1 MTKSFRVVMAG
12 GGTGGHII
20 PAIAVAEE
28 VLRLGGTV
36 RFVGTR
42 GRIEEQ
48 LVPKAGFGIDFIKVK
63 PLAGGS
69 AMKKATGLASL
80 PLSVVTSMALLRK
93 QKPNVVIGVG
103 GYVAGP
109 VVAAARLMGIPTAL
123 LEQNAT
129 VGLANRIAK
138 PIIHKAFVSYEQT
151 LAAFPAG
158 KAEFTGNPVKREI
171 IDAAAM
177 KKPRSKKVRI
187 LVMGGSQGARAID
200 TRVPA
205 ALAAADVASDI
216 EVVHQGQKENLEAAQ
231 RMYDDAGIAA
241 STTPFIE
248 DTATAFLNTDL
259 VIARSGATTV
269 AELTVMGLPA
279 IFLPYPHHSD
289 RQQEMNAAPMRE
301 IGAAIVLDE
310 LKTDV
315 PDLVS
320 AILEMITTPSRLV
333 DAGRKSLSLG
343 KPDAAKV
350 IASRLQ
356 EMAR

>member
-1 MTKSFRVVMAG
+1 MAG

-28 VLRLGGTV
+28 ILRLGGTV

-80 PLSVVTSMALLRK
+80 PLSVMKSMALLRK
-93 QKPNVVIGVG
+93 QKPSVVIGVG

-138 PIIHKAFVSYEQT
+138 PIIQKAFVSYAQT
-151 LAAFPAG
+151 LAEFPVG
-158 KAEFTGNPVKREI
+158 KAEFTGNPVKRQI
-171 IDAAAM
+171 IDAAAR
-177 KKPRSKKVRI
+177 KKARSKKIRI
-187 LVMGGSQGARAID
+187 LVMGGSQGARVID

-205 ALAAADVASDI
+205 ALAGANIASEI
-216 EVVHQGQKENLEAAQ
+216 EVIHQGQKVNLEAAQ
-231 RMYDDAGIAA
+231 KVYDDAGICAE
-241 STTPFIE
+241 TTPFIE
-248 DTATAFLNTDL
+248 DTAAVFLNTDL

-269 AELTVMGLPA
+269 SELTVMGLPA

-289 RQQEMNAAPMRE
+289 RQQELNAAPMKAA
-301 IGAAIVLDE
+301 GAAIVLDE
-310 LKTDV
+310 LTTDV
-315 PDLVS
+315 TDLIS
-320 AILEMITTPSRLV
+320 AILEMIKTPGRLAEAGKKSR
-333 DAGRKSLSLG
+333 SLG
-343 KPDAAKV
+343 KPDAAAV
-350 IASRLQ
+350 IATRLY